1 MNTKDITVKFSASK
15 NPLGLLQTSVKISAP
30 TAENDEQE
38 PIGRLTKS
46 RGFRT
51 IGGQTQR
58 ASDTMC
64 CFLSKNQ
71 NRKGRRKENN
81 ARNKSGFCSC
91 FDQRLLTKAATSDS

>member
-1 MNTKDITVKFSASK
+1 MNTEGITVKFSDSK
-15 NPLGLLQTSVKISAP
+15 NPQGLLQTPVKISAS

-38 PIGRLTKS
+38 LIGRLTKS
-46 RGFRT
+46 RGFRM

-64 CFLSKNQ
+64 SFVSKNQ
-71 NRKGRRKENN
+71 NRKGRRKEIN

-91 FDQRLLTKAATSDS
+91 FDQRLLRKAATSGS